1 MIIGLLLIFLV
12 VLPLVYFAF
21 TKIKPM
27 PNCFDRR
34 KNGNEVGIDCGGA
47 CVLQCPYTKKD
58 VVVIFARA
66 QKVADGLYNAI
77 ALVENKNTDAFAQS
91 VSYTFK
97 LYDEHNIPVAI
108 RNGQTYINPNTR
120 QVIFKGGINVGKHEV
135 GRVVVEFTKPITWFS
150 TSLGSYVLP
159 LAVSE
164 SNYRVINDKPMLNYT
179 LENTG
184 YDTIPAGNSVVVVYD
199 SENNATAFSSTIMD
213 SLKPFEKQIVVFSW
227 PSIFKNGPF
236 RFELYNQVNLAEFK
250 NKQFKK

>member
-77 ALVENKNTDAFAQS
+77 ALVENNPGKAAQ
-91 VSYTFK
+91 
-97 LYDEHNIPVAI
+97 II
-108 RNGQTYINPNTR
+108 
-120 QVIFKGGINVGKHEV
+120 HEM
-135 GRVVVEFTKPITWFS
+135 IHS
-150 TSLGSYVLP
+150 N
-159 LAVSE
+159 E
-164 SNYRVINDKPMLNYT
+164 SD
-179 LENTG
+179 
-184 YDTIPAGNSVVVVYD
+184 
-199 SENNATAFSSTIMD
+199 
-213 SLKPFEKQIVVFSW
+213 KQI
-227 PSIFKNGPF
+227 
-236 RFELYNQVNLAEFK
+236 A
-250 NKQFKK
+250 